1 MSRELV
7 GSIIMSIDG
16 ADVDIVSVNPT
27 RNTGR
32 KPVKTMNRTGR
43 TNGFTKNV
51 KDIMLK
57 VTAVVDPANPRKWDD
72 IEGAN
77 ISIENQDGSFR
88 ESYSGCGTISVGAQ
102 YTVDNEA
109 RIDIDMYA
117 LDHVVES

>member
-1 MSRELV
+1 MGEKV
-7 GSIIMSIDG
+7 GAIIMSIDG
-16 ADVDIVSVNPT
+16 EDVDVVSVSPT

-32 KPVKTMNRTGR
+32 KPVKTMNRSGR
-43 TNGFTKNV
+43 TDGFAKNV
-51 KDIMLK
+51 ADIMLK
-57 VTAVVDPANPRKWDD
+57 VTAVVDPDKPRNWDA

-77 ISIENQDGSFR
+77 ISIENPDGSFR
-88 ESYSGCGTISVGAQ
+88 ESYSGCGTMTVGAQ